1 MAHRSRCGGILAL
14 AWLIMAAS
22 THASAQEVH
31 PAHMQETARVT
42 ELRLSGIMAGG
53 QDLRVLLHARAG
65 RFYAGYCLVEGMPE
79 VPYEVAVEPP
89 GTHRLVDAA
98 GAEIAMPK
106 PLFARYGYKNPEY
119 VAIRSRYEK
128 GEVRMDRLP
137 DPPALRWTEQGGFAG
152 TIDLLVPADGQGQND
167 ALPQFS
173 LRVTVAA
180 DGDGKT
186 AAGTCTAWWWD
197 WDDLSQGAQSPRRN
211 GTAAVRL
218 VPDHWQPK
226 PGSGFAPGRDWPQT
240 HGPRLDMSAID
251 CGVPLVEDLAD
262 ARLLWVAEDQPG
274 GAKGAIHKAEFGAGS
289 LHANDMQHGAY
300 AAPIVAGGKVY
311 MYAVF
316 PDLTRLATDERWR
329 KDVKYARGGPLG
341 SEAFGQFVDRFVCLD
356 ASTGKTLWKVEH
368 PFTREGLPDEKS
380 GRGVTP
386 CVVDGVLVGRGVR
399 GVYGLDAAT
408 GKQLW
413 FKAESGLGSTI
424 GNSHEESVVAIGGV
438 AVLGIAADY
447 SSTLAGLDPKTGAEL
462 WRQGRTRGDNA
473 IPSQVIL
480 EGKPYIL
487 AATSFPGKIKPAKG
501 QAAPTRSDFQRM
513 VLIEPRSGKILWEDR
528 SVGECPNSLLVQG
541 DLVMVQAD
549 KDADSN
555 GKAAE
560 RAGRAGVYRV
570 TLGGATRL
578 NVSQATNIMPGRN
591 SLAGLGGV
599 AFVDS
604 RSTGFQALD
613 LASGKIIARHPHL
626 HVLAVGDHNWTW
638 TAVSDGRVIT
648 SGLLQFHAADL
659 VQLPGQLSVH
669 QASGY
674 VCPIKPAIADGRL
687 FLRTSRHLVCYDLR
701 ASPERTSKP
710 IRIGLQGVC
719 IGLPQ
724 VAVPLRLRERGGR
737 ILAHAEIYPPTD
749 LQAGLPY
756 GKQRRGARWLPQPLP
771 GLKSEGTGV
780 SGRFDLNLGTDWSP
794 IELDLKLVGG
804 KPSGTW
810 KRRVAALPKPIGL
823 QGALGGFGPMPR
835 QIHTAWLPDRPWTPM
850 GANPPGTSTWKI
862 ELNGAIGEGR
872 QVSVYLD
879 HDGKQV
885 TRAAAMGFT
894 WNVAWHEVDARDLR
908 IADGAVSGSLTLILH
923 SDTWRAPVAGSDQ
936 AQVAM
941 RVTLD
946 GKAADGKLVGTWK
959 GETGVAYETSGTI
972 GAPTEAAAS
981 ASSGEGAIEEEPE
994 Q

>member
-1 MAHRSRCGGILAL
+1 MNPLAL
-14 AWLIMAAS
+14 VVCLLLATAPIIAAE
-22 THASAQEVH
+22 TNLH
-31 PAHMQETARVT
+31 PAHMQETAIVT

-79 VPYEVAVEPP
+79 VPYEVAIEAP
-89 GTHRLVDAA
+89 GTHRLVDGA
-98 GAEIAMPK
+98 GTDIAMPK

-128 GEVRMDRLP
+128 GEVRMERLA
-137 DPPALRWTEQGGFAG
+137 DPPALHWTEQGGFAG
-152 TIDLLVPADGQGQND
+152 TIDLLVPANGQGQND

-180 DGDGKT
+180 DGDGKI

-226 PGSGFAPGRDWPQT
+226 PGSAFAPGRDWPQT

-274 GAKGAIHKAEFGAGS
+274 GAKGSVHKAEFGAGS

-316 PDLTRLATDERWR
+316 PDFTRLATDERWR

-356 ASTGKTLWKVEH
+356 AATGKTLWKVEH

-413 FKAESGLGSTI
+413 FKAESGLGCTGGAGSR
-424 GNSHEESVVAIGGV
+424 EESVVAIGGV
-438 AVLGIAADY
+438 AVLGIAAEFG
-447 SSTLAGLDPKTGAEL
+447 TALAGLDPKTGNEL
-462 WRQGRTRGDNA
+462 WRQGRTRGANA

-487 AATSFPGKIKPAKG
+487 AATSFPEKAKTAKG
-501 QAAPTRSDFQRM
+501 QAAPVKADFQRM

-541 DLVMVQAD
+541 DLVMVQAEQG
-549 KDADSN
+549 ANSN
-555 GKAAE
+555 GNMAMT
-560 RAGRAGVYRV
+560 AGRAGVYRV
-570 TLGGATRL
+570 SLNGATRL
-578 NVSQATNIMPGRN
+578 SVSQATNIMPGRN
-591 SLAGLGGV
+591 TLAGAGGM
-599 AFVDS
+599 AYIDS
-604 RSTGFQALD
+604 RTTGFQALD
-613 LASGKIIARHPHL
+613 LASGRIVARKQHL
-626 HVLAVGDHNWTW
+626 WYQATGDHNWTW
-638 TAVSDGRVIT
+638 TIASDGRVIT
-648 SGLLQFHAADL
+648 NGLLQFRAADL

-674 VCPIKPAIADGRL
+674 MCPIKPAIADGRL

-710 IRIGLQGVC
+710 ISIGLQGAC

-737 ILAHAEIYPPTD
+737 ILAHAETYPPTD

-756 GKQRRGARWLPQPLP
+756 GKARRAARWLPQPLP
-771 GLKSEGTGV
+771 GLKAEGTGV
-780 SGRFDLNLGTDWSP
+780 SGGFDLNLGTDWSP

-804 KPSGTW
+804 TPAGTW
-810 KRRVAALPKPIGL
+810 KRRVAALPKPMEV

-835 QIHTAWLPDRPWTPM
+835 QIHTPWLPDQAWTPM

-862 ELNGAIGEGR
+862 ELNGAIGDGK
-872 QVSVYLD
+872 QLSVYLD

-885 TRAAAMGFT
+885 TRAAAMAFT
-894 WNVAWHEVDARDLR
+894 WNVTWHEVDARDLR
-908 IADGAVSGSLTLILH
+908 IADGVISGGLTLILH
-923 SDTWRAPVAGSDQ
+923 SDPWRAPVVGSEQ
-936 AQVAM
+936 AQVAL
-941 RVTLD
+941 RLTLD
-946 GKAADGKLVGTWK
+946 GKAADGKLAGTWK
-959 GETGVAYETSGTI
+959 GEMGVAYETSGTI
-972 GAPTEAAAS
+972 GAPTEVAAS
-981 ASSGEGAIEEEPE
+981 ASAGEGAIEEEQEP
-994 Q
+994 